1 MKSDSKII
9 LRTIGISEELKKTHA
24 SGEKGSDQTL
34 KKYYSKL
41 DRKLLDKLYNLY
53 ELDFLLFNYS
63 IDSYFSYVT
72 MG

>member
-9 LRTIGISEELKKTHA
+9 LKTIGISEELKKTHV

-41 DRKLLDKLYNLY
+41 DRKLLHKLYNLY
-53 ELDFLLFNYS
+53 ELDFLLFNYE

-72 MG
+72 NG